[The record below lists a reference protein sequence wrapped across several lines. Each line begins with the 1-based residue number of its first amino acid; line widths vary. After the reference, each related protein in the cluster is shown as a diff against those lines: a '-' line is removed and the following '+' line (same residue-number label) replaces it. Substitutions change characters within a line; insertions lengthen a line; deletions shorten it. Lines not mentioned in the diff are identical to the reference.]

1 MSASLIASEGENSY
15 SAQIVFEAA
24 EIFKTC
30 FNNLKNQNL
39 HLMCLNGDAEKEI
52 VLGEDSSNKLLNFS
66 FFAIFS
72 SLGLRINSSTVSISL
87 NFN

>member
-39 HLMCLNGDAEKEI
+39 HLMCLNGDAENEI
-52 VLGEDSSNKLLNFS
+52 VLGEDSSNNLLNCS
-66 FFAIFS
+66 FLAIFP
-72 SLGLRINSSTVSISL
+72 
-87 NFN
+87 